1 MKISAGAYWDAGA
14 RSLNEDSLLL
24 QIVHSKKRTIVLGLI
39 ADGIGGLDEGHIASG
54 YVSEV
59 INDRFYRE
67 IIPLVDAGRGSRLIK
82 RSILRAFYDIAGDLR
97 AYGDNKGIRLGST
110 ATLLLITGRRYL
122 VFHLGDCMAYECPGD
137 RLRSINTIH
146 SNSPGSVSR
155 CVGSFPYMEPDV
167 FGGRISRKTGF
178 LLASDGFYS
187 MMDKDPYLFD
197 PVKLNT
203 DELIEKRLFEIGSL
217 VRKRG
222 QKDNASA
229 IFISCI

>member
-1 MKISAGAYWDAGA
+1 
-14 RSLNEDSLLL
+14 
-24 QIVHSKKRTIVLGLI
+24 
-39 ADGIGGLDEGHIASG
+39 
-54 YVSEV
+54 
-59 INDRFYRE
+59 
-67 IIPLVDAGRGSRLIK
+67 
-82 RSILRAFYDIAGDLR
+82 
-97 AYGDNKGIRLGST
+97 
-110 ATLLLITGRRYL
+110 
-122 VFHLGDCMAYECPGD
+122 
-137 RLRSINTIH
+137 
-146 SNSPGSVSR
+146 
-155 CVGSFPYMEPDV
+155 MEPDV

>member
-14 RSLNEDSLLL
+14 RSLNEDSVLL
-24 QIVHSKKRTIVLGLI
+24 QIVHSKKRTIIMALI
-39 ADGIGGLDEGHIASG
+39 ADGIGGLDEGHTASG
-54 YVSEV
+54 YVCEV
-59 INDRFYRE
+59 FNERLYNEMDSW
-67 IIPLVDAGRGSRLIK
+67 GRGYRVIK
-82 RSILRAFYDIAGDLR
+82 RSVLRALYDIAEDLR
-97 AYGDNKGIRLGST
+97 TYADNKGIRLGST

-122 VFHLGDCMAYECPGD
+122 LFHLGDCMAYECTGD
-137 RLRSINTIH
+137 RLKSINSVH

-155 CVGSFPYMEPDV
+155 CVGSFPYMDPDV
-167 FGGRISRKTGF
+167 YSGWIKRKTGF

-197 PVKLNT
+197 PAKLST

-217 VRKRG
+217 IRKRG

-229 IFISCI
+229 IYISCN